1 MISHTCFFGA
11 LLIYYIPK
19 MMKKRSKFLR
29 NTHIVL
35 GTLAIL
41 GMMGETIM
49 KIGTPS
55 FMKYL
60 GFSAVMLFIG
70 ATGYDMTKSKNGRR
84 WHIIATLSFFA
95 YLALI
100 IIL

>member
-11 LLIYYIPK
+11 LLVYYIPK
-19 MMKKRSKFLR
+19 MMNKKSKFLR
-29 NTHIVL
+29 NAHIVL

-41 GMMGETIM
+41 GMLGETMM
-49 KIGTPS
+49 KFGTSS
-55 FMKYL
+55 FMKYV
-60 GFSAVMLFIG
+60 GFSAVMIFIG
-70 ATGYDMTKSKNGRR
+70 VTGYLMTKTRNMRL